1 MANNI
6 VVRTFK
12 HFDLITRHKWE
23 VFKLACRAGIPWRG
37 FMHDWSK
44 YSPTEFWESV
54 KFYNGRRSP
63 ITLARRMQGY
73 SKAWLHHR
81 GRNKHHPEYWYDPA
95 GGKIHSTPVI
105 PYKYVVEMI
114 CDNLAAAKIYNGK
127 RWRKDSSLK
136 YWLKRKEDCPL
147 NEKTKAMLTETYT
160 QVSINGIEKTI
171 NRANLKKLYKKYCG
185 K

>member
-1 MANNI
+1 
-6 VVRTFK
+6 
-12 HFDLITRHKWE
+12 
-23 VFKLACRAGIPWRG
+23 
-37 FMHDWSK
+37 
-44 YSPTEFWESV
+44 
-54 KFYNGRRSP
+54 
-63 ITLARRMQGY
+63 MQGY

>member
-1 MANNI
+1 M
-6 VVRTFK
+6 
-12 HFDLITRHKWE
+12 
-23 VFKLACRAGIPWRG
+23 
-37 FMHDWSK
+37 
-44 YSPTEFWESV
+44 
-54 KFYNGRRSP
+54 
-63 ITLARRMQGY
+63 
-73 SKAWLHHR
+73 
-81 GRNKHHPEYWYDPA
+81 
-95 GGKIHSTPVI
+95 HSTPVI

-147 NEKTKAMLTETYT
+147 NEKIKAMLTETYT

-171 NRANLKKLYKKYCG
+171 NRANLKKIYKKYCG